1 MNPKVNIKQKVKSKK
16 EPKGKSKKEPNI
28 KSKKEP
34 KVKPKKEPMAKPK
47 KEKVKPK
54 KEKVKLK
61 QTEGTEGKVIVEL
74 EKKKEPDEQVYG
86 DKLKSLLF
94 KIKNQNN
101 YNDNGIRF
109 AWKN

>member
-1 MNPKVNIKQKVKSKK
+1 MNSKK
-16 EPKGKSKKEPNI
+16 EPKKKSEPKKEN
-28 KSKKEP
+28 P
-34 KVKPKKEPMAKPK
+34 KVKPKSKPK
-47 KEKVKPK
+47 PKPK
-54 KEKVKLK
+54 PKAKSKRES
-61 QTEGTEGKVIVEL
+61 KVIIEL

-101 YNDNGIRF
+101 YNDTGIRF

>member
-1 MNPKVNIKQKVKSKK
+1 MNTKVNTKGKSKK
-16 EPKGKSKKEPNI
+16 EPKGKSKKEPR
-28 KSKKEP
+28 S
-34 KVKPKKEPMAKPK
+34 KPKKEKGKPK
-47 KEKVKPK
+47 GKPNKEKVKPK
-54 KEKVKLK
+54 KENVKLK
-61 QTEGTEGKVIVEL
+61 QTKGTEGKVIVEL

>member
-1 MNPKVNIKQKVKSKK
+1 MNTKGKSKK
-16 EPKGKSKKEPNI
+16 EPKGKPKKEPR
-28 KSKKEP
+28 S
-34 KVKPKKEPMAKPK
+34 KPKKEKGKPK
-47 KEKVKPK
+47 GKPNKEKVKPK

-61 QTEGTEGKVIVEL
+61 QTEGKVIVEL